1 MGLTNK
7 RSGTLGGVGAAAALS
22 TGRPVLSLEELR
34 TRTAPVSL
42 SGERT
47 LPVRAD
53 LGALLPGE
61 GWRRGSVVEIASP
74 SLLFVSLADALAQG
88 SWAALVGV
96 PGLGLA
102 AAVDHG
108 VAFER
113 LAVVVAPPPDLA
125 ATVVAALVDA
135 LDVVVVGAGVI
146 SRMADARRL
155 SARARERGAVLVVVG
170 RWPEAVDVRLSVT
183 CHHLNGIGAGHG
195 HLSSWSVEVEADGRG
210 AAARRRR
217 GVITLAGPASELV

>member
-1 MGLTNK
+1 MV
-7 RSGTLGGVGAAAALS
+7 SAVAVS

-34 TRTAPVSL
+34 ARTAPVSL

-47 LPVRAD
+47 LPVRSD
-53 LGALLPGE
+53 LAALLPGE
-61 GWRRGSVVEIASP
+61 GWRRGSVVEITSP

-88 SWAALVGV
+88 SWAALVGT
-96 PGLGLA
+96 PSLGLA
-102 AAVDHG
+102 AASDHG
-108 VAFER
+108 VTFDR
-113 LAVVVAPPPDLA
+113 LAVVVAPPPELA

-135 LDVVVVGAGVI
+135 LDLVVVGAGVI
-146 SRMADARRL
+146 SRTVDARRL
-155 SARARERGAVLVVVG
+155 AARARERGAVLIVHG

-183 CHHLNGIGAGHG
+183 GHHTDGLGVGHG

-217 GVITLAGPASELV
+217 GMVTLACVAGAG